1 MLQNRIIPALTVADS
16 ALVKT
21 TNFKKPKYIG
31 DPLNA
36 VRIFNE
42 KEVDEIMLIDIN
54 ASKKLGPRFIKENKE
69 TVNKNA
75 LTFNKFVINPI
86 RNEFCKK
93 DFGSLLSEELLK
105 IKKLRPIYSKYKPP
119 KILMNNFAS
128 SLL

>member
-1 MLQNRIIPALTVADS
+1 MDFAKL
-16 ALVKT
+16 
-21 TNFKKPKYIG
+21 
-31 DPLNA
+31 LNS
-36 VRIFNE
+36 VNSIEEEFPPVHLWNPE
-42 KEVDEIMLIDIN
+42 LCQGVEMKID
-54 ASKKLGPRFIKENKE
+54 RE

-75 LTFNKFVINPI
+75 LTFNKLVINPI
-86 RNEFCKK
+86 RNGFCNK